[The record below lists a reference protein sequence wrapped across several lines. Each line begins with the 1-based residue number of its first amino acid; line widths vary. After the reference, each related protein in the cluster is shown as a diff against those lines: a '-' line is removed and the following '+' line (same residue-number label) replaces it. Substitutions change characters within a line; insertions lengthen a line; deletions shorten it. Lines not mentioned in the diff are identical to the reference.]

1 MDMSAILHLDGD
13 DIFFDTS
20 DELRFYV
27 ISFEDKT
34 REYRYTT
41 SSNHKVQHIM
51 YYDDGWKV
59 ESGNTTYRVLPNG
72 VLRISNGASV
82 HWYCT
87 IDGRASKDFTSVNTA
102 RAWGCGF
109 LPRYRVVKV
118 WMRVRGKGTEIGSL
132 IMLDGRP
139 AYHNLVNK
147 SYYRVNVSDGK
158 ISELWA

>member
-1 MDMSAILHLDGD
+1 MRKAILCILVLIVCLTLPATVLAAGD
-13 DIFFDTS
+13 SYIGPVPQYQY
-20 DELRFYV
+20 E
-27 ISFEDKT
+27 
-34 REYRYTT
+34 
-41 SSNHKVQHIM
+41 
-51 YYDDGWKV
+51 
-59 ESGNTTYRVLPNG
+59 NG

-132 IMLDGRP
+132 LMIDGRP

-147 SYYRVNVSDGK
+147 TYYRVNVSDGK

>member
-1 MDMSAILHLDGD
+1 MSAILHLNGD
-13 DIFFDTS
+13 DIFFDTAN
-20 DELRFYV
+20 ELRFYV

-51 YYDDGWKV
+51 YYDDGWKL
-59 ESGNTTYRVLPNG
+59 ESGNTIYRVLPNG
-72 VLRISNGASV
+72 TLCLFKGASTY
-82 HWYCT
+82 WYCT
-87 IDGRASKDFTSVNTA
+87 IGSTASKDFTSVNSA
-102 RAWGCGF
+102 RVWGCGL
-109 LPRYRVVKV
+109 LPKYRFVKV

-132 IMLDGRP
+132 LMLDGRP

-147 SYYRVNVSDGK
+147 TYYRVDIFNGK